1 MALLSKDTVRT
12 LAGFRSEAVP
22 VTTCYLD
29 VDGRRL
35 PTHGEVERELS
46 KLVRSAG
53 LNGNARSD
61 APVSVRQ
68 DVHHMEQHVR
78 GMARGST
85 RGLAMFSCSARG
97 FWEVYE
103 LPVRVTSQLVVEPVP
118 CVRQLEALLEEHER
132 IGVLLTDRQRARMF
146 VFQLGELVEHSER
159 LDQLARKSDDDR
171 GERLKTRQGSQLSEQ
186 YHQHVKAAAQLA
198 FDVYQRVGFEHL
210 VVGAPVE
217 VRADLDT
224 TLHPYLRARLAES
237 VPLPVQASED
247 QVRRVALE
255 LEERIERR
263 SEAALVSQLRD
274 VRASGGKAV
283 TGLAPTLKA
292 LCEHRVD
299 RLFVAEGYEAEGW
312 RCSCGCLAAVGRRC
326 PVCSADMERVPD
338 VVELALAAALAN
350 HARVE
355 VCIGNADLDVL
366 GRIGALLRY

>member
-1 MALLSKDTVRT
+1 
-12 LAGFRSEAVP
+12 
-22 VTTCYLD
+22 
-29 VDGRRL
+29 
-35 PTHGEVERELS
+35 
-46 KLVRSAG
+46 
-53 LNGNARSD
+53 
-61 APVSVRQ
+61 
-68 DVHHMEQHVR
+68 
-78 GMARGST
+78 
-85 RGLAMFSCSARG
+85 MFSCSARG

-103 LPVRVTSQLVVEPVP
+103 LPVRVTNQLVVEPVP

-146 VFQLGELVEHSER
+146 VFELGELVEHSER

-198 FDVYQRVGFEHL
+198 FDVYQRVGFEHF

-224 TLHPYLRARLAES
+224 TLHPYLRARLAEP

-247 QVRRVALE
+247 QVRRVAL
-255 LEERIERR
+255 RAGGAHRAPVRGRAGRAAPRR
-263 SEAALVSQLRD
+263 EGVGRQGRHRSGADAQGAGRAPGRPPVRVRGLRG
-274 VRASGGKAV
+274 R
-283 TGLAPTLKA
+283 GLALLGAGASPRSGAGARCARPT
-292 LCEHRVD
+292 
-299 RLFVAEGYEAEGW
+299 W
-312 RCSCGCLAAVGRRC
+312 
-326 PVCSADMERVPD
+326 SASTD
-338 VVELALAAALAN
+338 VVELAVAGALAK